1 MSKIKIHT
9 IDQPESEIT
18 TYVLSC
24 NRLHLLEKTMES
36 FLRTRDIITKI
47 VIVDD
52 SAADGV
58 FEKLVEKY
66 GEIADIICF
75 PENRGLWWAQ
85 DFMTSFCSTKYIFY
99 LEEDWYFIDIGYLS
113 LSKDILEKYRDIGS
127 VDISWRTFQEECIDS
142 YEDKLIDNAF
152 YYKKP
157 WRITKNH
164 FHWFIWQG
172 SPNLKRREDL
182 ILLGRVEKYYNEW
195 NIDRKFFGLGFKGV
209 YLNKKCVIHTGDN
222 ESIMVNKRPNEI
234 ATPETL
240 FPKELSN
247 NRTLPWVDYYKYDEL
262 ALQIRN
268 TDKDHT
274 EYENVLV
281 TALIDINRDKVD
293 NRSFEDHY
301 INGLQKLLDA
311 NVPLVI
317 FADDKYYEKISA
329 MAGGKKAIVHFRSL
343 QDIRRMYYHDKI
355 VEITNTKEWKTQS
368 NWMWQSIIT
377 NPDYIS
383 LTLHKVEFL
392 KSAAYNSKYC
402 FQGKRYFWID
412 SGICNSYNINYIKN
426 VDFNKIKTDNIF
438 ITSYP
443 YPLYTEIHG
452 FSKNG
457 YKKLCQSEPLKVP
470 RATIFGGDLNAINEL
485 NVYFYNFLDKALS
498 LGYIGTEEAIF
509 AGIYKNKPEI
519 FDIYHM
525 PNGDIN
531 NYLSTIRNNGV

>member
-52 SAADGV
+52 SAVEGV

-99 LEEDWYFIDIGYLS
+99 LEEDWYFIDTGYLT
-113 LSKDILEKYRDIGS
+113 LSKQVLEKYRDIGS

-142 YEDKLIDNAF
+142 YDDKLIDNTF
-152 YYKKP
+152 FYKKP

-209 YLNKKCVIHTGDN
+209 YLNKKCVIHTGDG
-222 ESIMVNKRPNEI
+222 ESIMVNKRPNEL

-240 FPKELSN
+240 FPEELSK
-247 NRTLPWVDYYKYDEL
+247 NRILPWVDYYKFDEL

-281 TALIDINRDKVD
+281 TALIDINRDKID

-301 INGLQKLLDA
+301 IKGLEKLLEA
-311 NVPLVI
+311 NVPIVI
-317 FADDKYYEKISA
+317 FADERYYEQIMRLTA
-329 MAGGKKAIVHFRSL
+329 GKKAVVHFRSL
-343 QDIRRMYYHDKI
+343 EDIRRMYYHNKI

-368 NWMWQSIIT
+368 SWMWDSIIK

-383 LTLHKVEFL
+383 LTLHKIEFL
-392 KSAAYNSKYC
+392 KYAVYNSAYC
-402 FQGKRYFWID
+402 FKGKRYFWID
-412 SGICNSYNINYIKN
+412 AGIVNSYNIKN
-426 VDFNKIKTDNIF
+426 LENIDFNKIKPDNLF

-443 YPLYTEIHG
+443 YPIYSEIHG
-452 FSKNG
+452 YSRKGYEQLCPSK
-457 YKKLCQSEPLKVP
+457 PLKVL
-470 RATIFGGDLNAINEL
+470 RASLFGGNLKAINEL
-485 NVYFYNFLDKALS
+485 NSYFYDFLDKSLN

-509 AGIYKNKPEI
+509 SGIFKIKPEI

-531 NYLSTIRNNGV
+531 NYLSILYDNGV